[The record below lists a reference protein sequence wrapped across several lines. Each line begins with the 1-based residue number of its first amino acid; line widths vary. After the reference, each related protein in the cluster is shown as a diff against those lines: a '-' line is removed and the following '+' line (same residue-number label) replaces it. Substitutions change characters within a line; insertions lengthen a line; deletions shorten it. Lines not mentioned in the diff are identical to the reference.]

1 MDIKP
6 IDIKIY
12 KDFTDEEKE
21 LLRGQTCD
29 YIKLQSSPYVPIR
42 NSISVDWA
50 AIFVPWLMDNGTQI
64 YLTGTK
70 VYMKQADLDYYYPT
84 NPEGRPDRVYGMF
97 CNEYPDNSYQI
108 RFIHTGTGIKVFE
121 YASALTENRVLS
133 YVNHPEVAVALTQ
146 HQRHKVKVF
155 HSGRTV
161 YVLSNEFNDLFVHS
175 MLALFP
181 FIFGISNLKEDENI
195 ANICKAI
202 TKNESIRQ
210 YYTDILSNLKDLRD
224 NAKYNIL
231 INMLNKGNTE
241 AIKDVK
247 ARIASTEDTIQD
259 YEDRVEANYKK
270 LQELNTLLL
279 GYLETPKATMETVQE
294 ILDYI
299 SKHRYIKSM
308 TARKDDYYGRDYLRF
323 IIDAPIT
330 IYETEPLRRTM
341 KATVSDASERT
352 KLIYKAFNRIFLKEE
367 YQMICE
373 SIVDID
379 PINHNFQARN
389 DSSVETT
396 KMYHPHLTSFN
407 CWGDNRNIINKD
419 LSQNNLI
426 GALNGILIATQNI
439 NFTDSAVFNR
449 WINSLRESPQYL
461 SRPTVLDKQTGEL
474 KTLQEIIEIAKDDD
488 LDFKEE

>member
-1 MDIKP
+1 MDTETT
-6 IDIKIY
+6 DIKIY

-29 YIKLQSSPYVPIR
+29 FIKLQSSPYVPIR
-42 NSISVDWA
+42 NGISMDWA
-50 AIFVPWLMDNGTQI
+50 AIFVPWLIDNGVQI

-97 CNEYPDNSYQI
+97 NNEAPNSSYQI
-108 RFIHTGTGIKVFE
+108 RFIHTGTGVKVFD
-121 YASALTENRVLS
+121 YAAALTENRVLS
-133 YVNHPEVAVALTQ
+133 YTNHPEIAIALTQ
-146 HQRHKVKVF
+146 NQRHKVKIF
-155 HSGRTV
+155 HSERTV

-181 FIFGISNLKEDENI
+181 FIFDIASLKENENI

-210 YYTDILSNLKDLRD
+210 YYTDTLNNLRNIRD
-224 NAKYNIL
+224 NAKYNLL
-231 INMLNKGNTE
+231 INMLNKGNTA
-241 AIKDVK
+241 AIKDVQT
-247 ARIASTEDTIQD
+247 RIINTEDTIRD
-259 YEDRVEANYKK
+259 YEERLEAHYKK
-270 LQELNTLLL
+270 LQELNTLLI
-279 GYLETPKATMETVQE
+279 GHLETPKATMETVQE

-299 SKHRYIKSM
+299 SKNRFVRSM
-308 TARKDDYYGRDYLRF
+308 TTRKDDYYGRDYLRF

-341 KATVSDASERT
+341 KATVSEASERT

-396 KMYHPHLTSFN
+396 KMYHPHLTTFN
-407 CWGDNRNIINKD
+407 CWGDNRNAINKD

-426 GALNGILIATQNI
+426 GALNSILIATQNI

-449 WINSLRESPQYL
+449 WINTLRESPQYL
-461 SRPTVLDKQTGEL
+461 NRPTVLDKQTGEL
-474 KTLQEIIEIAKDDD
+474 KTLQEIIELAKDDE
-488 LDFKEE
+488 LNFEEE